1 MEANLK
7 HIALARTDIFGVVDV
22 ETFIGQRIAEEDA
35 KQPGKVTW
43 DRHNSSFS
51 STAQCFTANQ
61 TCPKTSYVKSAAI
74 KGILRA
80 KQLLTISVNDK
91 RVLPWQQL
99 VYKCV
104 NIFKCMYLY

>member
-7 HIALARTDIFGVVDV
+7 HIAQGRTGIFGVADV
-22 ETFIGQRIAEEDA
+22 ETFIDQRIGEKDV

-51 STAQCFTANQ
+51 STAQCCIANQ
-61 TCPKTSYVKSAAI
+61 TCPKSSCVKSAAI

-80 KQLLTISVNDK
+80 KQLLTISVHDK
-91 RVLPWQQL
+91 RVLPWQQP